1 VGGVRENG
9 AEPDI
14 GQFDLR
20 FDLERNPVEEDRT
33 VIQRSAARSMR
44 PGTRLNNVYEIERLV
59 AQGGMGEVYR
69 GFNIQTGDPVA
80 IKMIRPEFASDPEI
94 LDLFRREAS
103 ILHSFTN
110 DAIVRYFVF
119 SVDPQ
124 LGRAYLAM
132 EFVEGPSLKKRLG
145 SGPLALAEVRILQK
159 RVASALEAAH
169 GHGVVHRD
177 ISPDNLIMPD
187 GDVRSA
193 KVIDFGIARARR
205 AGEGTI
211 LGGGFAGKL
220 NYASPEQLGL
230 AGADVTAKSDI
241 YSFGLVLAEAL
252 LGRPIDMA
260 GSQAEMVDK
269 RRVIPAEL
277 AWIDPTIRPLLQ
289 AMLQPLPENRP
300 SSMAEVAAWEPPA
313 PTTAR
318 ALKAPPLATERS
330 GRMPALIGALIA
342 VLSLGG
348 AAYVFRD
355 DLGHW
360 AGTFSAPAPSAG
372 LGEVA
377 ATSPTTKLPPLTS
390 QQLPPLAPSS
400 GSLEGTGT
408 PSSPLESTSPGQPE
422 TARIEPPPASEPTG
436 PPPRPVTAE
445 TLADALPPK
454 SAQANVDLPP
464 ATVGS
469 AYRAELPTFADP
481 GGKGLRLAASGLP
494 DGLTFSDAGG
504 GKGAIEGVPQQPTR
518 ASIRIVA
525 TNLHDRT
532 AQMTATLVVADQPAP
547 PPGPVA
553 KLETPTPAPLQK
565 PSPLPVLPQSSA
577 PPQSAT
583 PQVSAPPSSAP
594 TVLAVMPAPVDQS
607 APPAAPPVGATQ
619 QTAAREE
626 THPTRP
632 SSLAPSD
639 SSALSVAPASA
650 EEKAKAFIA
659 RFDGGECFLV
669 EPLPGSTKAHEYQA
683 VGRAIEP
690 FRRFDSGYKR
700 EVGVEANLRVA
711 PITAE
716 QCPALD
722 LVRLAGPGRPPLP
735 RLTLKNYEVGPG
747 QPLLGTIS
755 NLKGRRLYLVLVDND
770 GLAHRLEAKA
780 DASGDSATFS
790 VPLTADASS
799 VGPMQMLLA
808 IVSDKPIPAFDSLH
822 SANLKLIGSRLI
834 DEARGASAAVE
845 ADFFKFVN

>member
-1 VGGVRENG
+1 
-9 AEPDI
+9 
-14 GQFDLR
+14 
-20 FDLERNPVEEDRT
+20 
-33 VIQRSAARSMR
+33 MR

-119 SVDPQ
+119 SVDPELQ
-124 LGRAYLAM
+124 RAYLAM

-145 SGPLALAEVRILQK
+145 SGPLPLAEVRILQK

-169 GHGVVHRD
+169 EHGVVHRD

-205 AGEGTI
+205 AGEATI

-277 AWIDPTIRPLLQ
+277 AWIDPTMRPLLQ

-313 PTTAR
+313 PTSAR
-318 ALKAPPLATERS
+318 ALKAPPVASERS
-330 GRMPALIGALIA
+330 GRAPALIGALIA

-355 DLGHW
+355 DLARW
-360 AGTFSAPAPSAG
+360 AGTFSAPSAG
-372 LGEVA
+372 PGEQA
-377 ATSPTTKLPPLTS
+377 TTSPTTNLPPLTS
-390 QQLPPLAPSS
+390 QHLPPLAPSS
-400 GSLEGTGT
+400 GSQEGTNP
-408 PSSPLESTSPGQPE
+408 PSPPAPANPPGQTE

-436 PPPRPVTAE
+436 PASRPVTAE

-454 SAQANVDLPP
+454 AAQANIDLPT

-469 AYRAELPTFADP
+469 AYRAELPTFVDP

-494 DGLTFSDAGG
+494 DGLTFSDASG
-504 GKGAIEGVPQQPTR
+504 GKGAIEGVPQLATS

-532 AQMTATLVVADQPAP
+532 AQMTATLVVGDRPAP
-547 PPGPVA
+547 APVA
-553 KLETPTPAPLQK
+553 KLETPIPAPQQK
-565 PSPLPVLPQSSA
+565 PSVVPVSPQPAA
-577 PPQSAT
+577 PPQSAA
-583 PQVSAPPSSAP
+583 PQVSAPPPSPP
-594 TVLAVMPAPVDQS
+594 TVQAAAPASVGQNAAPV
-607 APPAAPPVGATQ
+607 APLALAP
-619 QTAAREE
+619 QTVAREE
-626 THPTRP
+626 TRP
-632 SSLAPSD
+632 SQPTSLGPSEQ
-639 SSALSVAPASA
+639 LPPPVAPASA

-669 EPLPGSTKAHEYQA
+669 EPRPGSTKPHEYQA
-683 VGRAIEP
+683 VGQAIEP
-690 FRRFDSGYKR
+690 FRRFDSAYRR

-722 LVRLAGPGRPPLP
+722 LVRLAAPDGRQPP
-735 RLTLKNYEVGPG
+735 RLALKNYEVGPG

-770 GLAHRLEAKA
+770 GLAHRLEAKV

-799 VGPMQMLLA
+799 IGPMQMLLA
-808 IVSDKPIPAFDSLH
+808 IVSDTPVPALDTLH
-822 SANLKLIGSRLI
+822 SANLKLIGSRLV
-834 DEARGASAAVE
+834 DDARRASASVE
-845 ADFFKFVN
+845 ADYFKFVN